1 MSSGLTHD
9 EPIAASLTTRPTTR
23 QAATDVALVAGM
35 AALVAVCAVS
45 PAIPT
50 PVGVPITLQTFGVL
64 LAGLLTGARRG
75 AASVALYVAAGLAGL
90 PLLAGG
96 AGGIAV
102 LAGPSVGYLVAF
114 VPAAAVAGALGGLAR
129 RVPARWR
136 FAVLVG
142 AALVAGLLV
151 LHPIGVAGLVAR
163 TGMGWHAA
171 LAADL
176 VFVPGDVVKA
186 VLAAALAAGTWRAV
200 PPRART

>member
-1 MSSGLTHD
+1 MSTGLTHD
-9 EPIAASLTTRPTTR
+9 LPTIGSLPARPTTR
-23 QAATDVALVAGM
+23 QVLAGAAHVVGM

-50 PVGVPITLQTFGVL
+50 PIGVPITLQTFGVL
-64 LAGLLTGARRG
+64 LAGLLQGARRG
-75 AASVALYVAAGLAGL
+75 AAAVSLYVAAGLAGL

-96 AGGIAV
+96 AGGLGV

-114 VPAAAVAGALGGLAR
+114 VPAAAVAGLLGGLAG

-151 LHPIGVAGLVAR
+151 LHPIGVAGIVAR
-163 TGMGWHAA
+163 TGMSWQAA
-171 LAADL
+171 FTADL

-186 VLAAALAAGTWRAV
+186 VLAAGLAAGTWRAV
-200 PPRART
+200 PARARA

>member
-1 MSSGLTHD
+1 MSTGLKPDLPAMTSL
-9 EPIAASLTTRPTTR
+9 AAPPSTR
-23 QAATDVALVAGM
+23 AAVTGAAHVVGM

-64 LAGLLTGARRG
+64 LAGLLHGARRG

-96 AGGIAV
+96 TGGIGV
-102 LAGPSVGYLVAF
+102 LAGPSVGYLLAF
-114 VPAAAVAGALGGLAR
+114 VPAAAVAGALGGLAG
-129 RVPARWR
+129 RVPTRWR
-136 FAVLVG
+136 FALLVG

-163 TGMGWHAA
+163 TGMSWHAA
-171 LAADL
+171 FAADL

-186 VLAAALAAGTWRAV
+186 VLAAGLAAGTWRAA
-200 PPRART
+200 PARARV

>member
-1 MSSGLTHD
+1 MSNGLTHV
-9 EPIAASLTTRPTTR
+9 ELTEASL
-23 QAATDVALVAGM
+23 AAPRSAREATWGLAGVVGM

-75 AASVALYVAAGLAGL
+75 SASVALYVAAGLAGL

-96 AGGIAV
+96 TAGIGV

-114 VPAAAVAGALGGLAR
+114 VPAAAVAGALGDLAR

-136 FAVLVG
+136 FAVLAG

-171 LAADL
+171 VAADL

-186 VLAAALAAGTWRAV
+186 LLAAGFAAGTWHAA
-200 PPRART
+200 PARARV